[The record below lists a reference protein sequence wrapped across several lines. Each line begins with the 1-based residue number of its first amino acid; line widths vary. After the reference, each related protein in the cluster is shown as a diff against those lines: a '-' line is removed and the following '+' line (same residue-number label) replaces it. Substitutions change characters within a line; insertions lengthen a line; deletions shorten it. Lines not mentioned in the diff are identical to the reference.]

1 MECSNV
7 LQHNH

>member
-1 MECSNV
+1 